1 MNQKYCWRC
10 DTQTWTLGMIFY
22 PVNDSKWLQ
31 EVVFGINKL
40 VPFPDVEVCGF
51 CCRCS
56 IRGSPP
62 EVILLPLK
70 TRLKKW
76 LGWHSSVEKEKVGL
90 FFGGDPKGAP
100 QNDWKQSV
108 LGKIFAWKC
117 ENPQSVLLSGYIYK
131 THIQSQLI
139 QFQYPSAFTHL
150 GGGEPEVDLELTYV
164 DRGLVP
170 ARRTRRPG
178 DSLMT
183 WNDGGSRDGSMLRLC
198 PPSLVS

>member
-1 MNQKYCWRC
+1 MLR
-10 DTQTWTLGMIFY
+10 F
-22 PVNDSKWLQ
+22 
-31 EVVFGINKL
+31 VVFAA
-40 VPFPDVEVCGF
+40 DVRSVAH
-51 CCRCS
+51 
-56 IRGSPP
+56 
-62 EVILLPLK
+62 LLRWSYYRWRPGWRNGLAGTVPLK
-70 TRLKKW
+70 KKRLDFFSGGTQRVLHKTIGNNQFW
-76 LGWHSSVEKEKVGL
+76 GRFSHGNVRILKV
-90 FFGGDPKGAP
+90 FYWVD
-100 QNDWKQSV
+100 
-108 LGKIFAWKC
+108 
-117 ENPQSVLLSGYIYK
+117 IYK

>member
-90 FFGGDPKGAP
+90 FFGGT
-100 QNDWKQSV
+100 QRV
-108 LGKIFAWKC
+108 LHKTIGNNQFWGRFSHGNVRILKVFYW
-117 ENPQSVLLSGYIYK
+117 VDIYK